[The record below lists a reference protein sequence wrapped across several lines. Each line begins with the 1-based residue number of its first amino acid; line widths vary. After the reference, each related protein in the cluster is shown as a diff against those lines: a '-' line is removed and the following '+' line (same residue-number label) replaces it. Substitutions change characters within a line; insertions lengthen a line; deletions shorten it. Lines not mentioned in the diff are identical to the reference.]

1 MPVTQYERPVGSGR
15 SGACCTWKQKF
26 STAIL
31 DFCLTYL
38 VVFPILTASSGKF
51 FPVGER
57 EGLPTPE
64 QRTTERGVK
73 SGRNG
78 TPVPQSR
85 ATLSASTRKYDLLT
99 GSSAGIIVGCSG
111 IATVPFVC
119 VNSTTRHIAEYRD
132 MECEVNFKLV

>member
-1 MPVTQYERPVGSGR
+1 MSGQWAADGQGRIAPGNR
-15 SGACCTWKQKF
+15 SF
-26 STAIL
+26 PLPFL
-31 DFCLTYL
+31 DFCLTYP

-51 FPVGER
+51 CPVGER
-57 EGLPTPE
+57 KGLPTPE

-99 GSSAGIIVGCSG
+99 GSSAGIIVACSG
-111 IATVPFVC
+111 IATVPFFC

-132 MECEVNFKLV
+132 MECEVRNQIHTQRK